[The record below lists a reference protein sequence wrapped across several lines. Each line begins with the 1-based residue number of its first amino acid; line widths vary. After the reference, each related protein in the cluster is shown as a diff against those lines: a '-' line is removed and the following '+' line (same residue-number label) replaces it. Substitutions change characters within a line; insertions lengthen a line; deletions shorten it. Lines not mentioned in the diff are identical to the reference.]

1 MYICL
6 TKKYVNRKNWII
18 LLFYFS
24 FINRTFQRSIAGAS
38 TGLAALSNKSKSS
51 SSSYKSSKNKR
62 DKKSRHRKTKIEDND
77 AEAAN
82 GFLLSTQDDDDSY
95 AFMSSPGSS
104 PENNKA
110 RKRPKDSMA
119 EELV

>member
-1 MYICL
+1 MIW
-6 TKKYVNRKNWII
+6 R
-18 LLFYFS
+18 LFFS